1 MQPRSDDRDFAA
13 YNAAQ
18 LGRPVR
24 PLARRAVDALP
35 GVDHVETGVRSSS
48 PVAIELGSGAGIE
61 ARFLAESG
69 FHVHALDGDP
79 SVWPQL
85 DMLRETH
92 GIAPVIADLET
103 LDALPAAD
111 LILSCATLSFLRRE
125 AFDPL
130 WRLVREALRPGG
142 VLAAD
147 LFGDRDD
154 WAGTEGTYLSRGE
167 VEDLLDG
174 LEVLELAEEERDGRS
189 FAGPKH
195 WHTFQVLA
203 RRPF

>member
-69 FHVHALDGDP
+69 FHVHAFDGDP
-79 SVWPQL
+79 SVRPQL
-85 DMLRETH
+85 DMLRDAH

-111 LILSCATLSFLRRE
+111 LILSCATLPFLRRE
-125 AFDPL
+125 AFGPL

-154 WAGTEGTYLSRGE
+154 WAGTEGTFLSRGE